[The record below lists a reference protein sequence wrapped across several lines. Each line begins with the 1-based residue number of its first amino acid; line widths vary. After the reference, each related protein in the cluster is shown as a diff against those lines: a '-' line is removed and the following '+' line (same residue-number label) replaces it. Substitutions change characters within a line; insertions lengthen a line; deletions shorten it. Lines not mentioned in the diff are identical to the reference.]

1 MCYGSPRS
9 MQQGRVALADGKTVL
24 VYNPKTVDVSWS
36 KLQMN
41 DGIMKTQWQDNV
53 YRLVM
58 KSRLKSG
65 IIRYWFE

>member
-1 MCYGSPRS
+1 